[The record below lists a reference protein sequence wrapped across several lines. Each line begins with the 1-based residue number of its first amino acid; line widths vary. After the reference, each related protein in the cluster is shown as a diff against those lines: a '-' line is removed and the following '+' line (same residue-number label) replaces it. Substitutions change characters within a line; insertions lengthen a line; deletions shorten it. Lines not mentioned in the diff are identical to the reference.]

1 MFAGK
6 NKSILK
12 MAKIGH
18 HAKAIAFAKKVSLG
32 QKLKMSKRCENR
44 YYDHIKV
51 VVCKKVL
58 QKTPNIGKMRG
69 FWKWPK
75 LATTRRL

>member
-1 MFAGK
+1 
-6 NKSILK
+6 

-18 HAKAIAFAKKVSLG
+18 HAKAIAFEKRSVLG
-32 QKLKMSKRCENR
+32 EKFKMSKRCENR

-58 QKTPNIGKMRG
+58 QKTP
-69 FWKWPK
+69 K
-75 LATTRRL
+75 LEK